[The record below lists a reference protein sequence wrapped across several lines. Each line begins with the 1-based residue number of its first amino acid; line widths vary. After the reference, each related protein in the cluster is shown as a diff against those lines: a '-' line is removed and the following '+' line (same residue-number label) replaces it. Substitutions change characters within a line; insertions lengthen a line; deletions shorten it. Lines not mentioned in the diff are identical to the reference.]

1 MSAPGGSDAS
11 VSVSSELAGRTVR
24 IMYASSTELQAL
36 ELVLQDPTTGASL
49 SLAPGGHGGLA
60 FELGIDVNTGMEG
73 KVALVPSLTTNA
85 SLPASEMATLTMVD
99 VAATE
104 EAPGG
109 VCVSSPLAVAEDSA
123 SVLEVDA
130 GVSACK
136 GQGDGTAPP
145 ASPPAEQSAPPPPPS
160 PATANNDSGGDGSG
174 GGGGEGLSAGRRHL
188 RHSHRVHGG
197 RRAAHCAGG
206 VRALKAQPRS
216 APLGDLGIALT
227 DTARQR
233 LHQQLGRQQRVGSRR
248 AAACQPPLPGGP
260 RPVRRAH
267 VTRPRARARPTQPR
281 GTHRDAPRCTTR
293 HYSTVVLV

>member
-36 ELVLQDPTTGASL
+36 ELVLQDPTTGGSL

-104 EAPGG
+104 EAPGA

-136 GQGDGTAPP
+136 GQSDGTAPP

-174 GGGGEGLSAGRRHL
+174 GGGGEGLSAGAIFGIVIGSTVGGVLLIALVVFALSRRSRDRRPSAISASPSQTPHDSDFTNNWGASSESAAGAPPPVN
-188 RHSHRVHGG
+188 RPSRGG
-197 RRAAHCAGG
+197 R
-206 VRALKAQPRS
+206 AQFVE
-216 APLGDLGIALT
+216 LT
-227 DTARQR
+227 
-233 LHQQLGRQQRVGSRR
+233 
-248 AAACQPPLPGGP
+248 
-260 RPVRRAH
+260 
-267 VTRPRARARPTQPR
+267 
-281 GTHRDAPRCTTR
+281 
-293 HYSTVVLV
+293 